1 MHVSASSP
9 RFSELLLLNTH
20 CQNFSALGLLAKQ
33 TENSYNSLIK
43 TDSWRPF
50 FIPDVDSLINEIKFL
65 FLVLNELVHEC
76 IMGTGPDN
84 TRGRVRLA
92 PSRVYYQGRFP

>member
-1 MHVSASSP
+1 MLSRGAFSGYKKEQPLSS
-9 RFSELLLLNTH
+9 
-20 CQNFSALGLLAKQ
+20 
-33 TENSYNSLIK
+33 
-43 TDSWRPF
+43 
-50 FIPDVDSLINEIKFL
+50 

-84 TRGRVRLA
+84 KRGRGRLA

>member
-9 RFSELLLLNTH
+9 CFLELMLLNTH

-50 FIPDVDSLINEIKFL
+50 FIPDADSLINEIKFL
-65 FLVLNELVHEC
+65 FLSINEILDRPRHLA
-76 IMGTGPDN
+76 MASPRTGE
-84 TRGRVRLA
+84 
-92 PSRVYYQGRFP
+92 SRKLFNYRTYPLG